1 VHTHVGS
8 FTRCRHDVQELQRDF
23 HHAVCEQHATQSNQR
38 VQELRD
44 EWRRQQKSTEEV
56 VAEQY
61 ATHGPAQELLTA
73 LKEEWHAEQREHAKQ
88 AVTTVREELE
98 GKFRRELLE
107 QKEALREIVQ
117 AEVEDRHQLE
127 LTRLEVQLGEVAT
140 AAVTVVTPP
149 RKSLRLA
156 AATEER
162 VRNKFVQPNPR
173 KRAAYTMEE

>member
-1 VHTHVGS
+1 M
-8 FTRCRHDVQELQRDF
+8 QELQRDF

-88 AVTTVREELE
+88 AVTTVREEL
-98 GKFRRELLE
+98 G
-107 QKEALREIVQ
+107 
-117 AEVEDRHQLE
+117 
-127 LTRLEVQLGEVAT
+127 GSS
-140 AAVTVVTPP
+140 VVSCWS
-149 RKSLRLA
+149 R
-156 AATEER
+156 
-162 VRNKFVQPNPR
+162 R
-173 KRAAYTMEE
+173 KRCARLCRRRWRIAISWS